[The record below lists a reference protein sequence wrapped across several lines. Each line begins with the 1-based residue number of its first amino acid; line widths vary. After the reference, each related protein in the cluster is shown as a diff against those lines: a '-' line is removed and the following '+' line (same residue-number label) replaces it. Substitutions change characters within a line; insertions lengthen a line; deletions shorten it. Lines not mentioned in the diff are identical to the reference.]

1 MTGDPEL
8 ASGANISSARLRQ
21 VAILA
26 AMLAVSASVDQALR
40 NDNKESVVKLPVG
53 WPKYFA
59 LNLVPAVFGVKT
71 V

>member
-8 ASGANISSARLRQ
+8 ASGANIRSARLRQ

-40 NDNKESVVKLPVG
+40 NDNKESAVKLPVC
-53 WPKYFA
+53 PKYFA
-59 LNLVPAVFGVKT
+59 LNLMPGMFGVKT